1 MHLSTLTLTRHAF
14 GRHVDLVAGMHRL
27 RGRVFK
33 DRLDWDVTVSGDME
47 IDSYD
52 ADDATYL
59 LVVADRY
66 EVVGHVR
73 LLPTL
78 GPNMLADTFPFLVYS
93 GAAPCSPTIVESSRF
108 CIDTS
113 RVTDVTGS
121 GTRRATTLLFASI
134 LEWCLVHG
142 QHTLATVTDTRME
155 RILRRS
161 GWTLQR
167 LGAPRR
173 IGTTDAV
180 AGLLPIT
187 QEHLSAFR
195 KAARDPVRPAAIDGW
210 LKLAS

>member
-1 MHLSTLTLTRHAF
+1 MQLSTLTLTRHAF
-14 GRHVDLVAGMHRL
+14 GRHVDLVVGMHRL

-52 ADDATYL
+52 AEDATYL
-59 LVVADRY
+59 LVVADGR

-78 GPNMLADTFPFLVYS
+78 GPNMLADTFPFLMDD
-93 GAAPCSPTIVESSRF
+93 GEAPCSPGIVESSRF
-108 CIDTS
+108 CVDTS
-113 RVTDVTGS
+113 RVTDVTGN
-121 GTRRATTLLFASI
+121 GTRRATNLLFASI
-134 LEWCLVHG
+134 LEWCLAHG

-161 GWTLQR
+161 GWPLQR

-187 QEHLSAFR
+187 SERLRAFR
-195 KAARDPVRPAAIDGW
+195 EASREPVRPAAVEGS
-210 LKLAS
+210 LKLAA

>member
-1 MHLSTLTLTRHAF
+1 MQLNTLTLTRQTF
-14 GRHVDLVAGMHRL
+14 GRNVDLVAGMHRL

-52 ADDATYL
+52 AEDATYL
-59 LVVADRY
+59 LVVADER

-78 GPNMLADTFPFLVYS
+78 GPNMLADTFPFLLDNRV
-93 GAAPCSPTIVESSRF
+93 APSSPAIVESSRF
-108 CIDTS
+108 CVDTS
-113 RVTDVTGS
+113 RVTDVTGN

-134 LEWCLVHG
+134 VEWCLAHE

-161 GWTLQR
+161 GWPLQR
-167 LGAPRR
+167 LGVPHR
-173 IGTTDAV
+173 IGSTEAV
-180 AGLLPIT
+180 AET
-187 QEHLSAFR
+187 TRSASLSA
-195 KAARDPVRPAAIDGW
+195 
-210 LKLAS
+210 ASRSSNATAVAP

>member
-1 MHLSTLTLTRHAF
+1 MQLKTLTLTHRSF

-47 IDSYD
+47 IDGYD
-52 ADDATYL
+52 AEDATYL
-59 LVVADRY
+59 LVVANGH

-78 GPNMLADTFPFLVYS
+78 GPNMLADTFPFLVA
-93 GAAPCSPTIVESSRF
+93 GGEVPCSPAIVESSRF
-108 CIDTS
+108 CVDTS

-121 GTRRATTLLFASI
+121 GTRRATTLLFAGI

-161 GWTLQR
+161 GWPLQR
-167 LGAPRR
+167 LGAPCR
-173 IGTTDAV
+173 IGSTDAR
-180 AGLLPIT
+180 AGALPVT
-187 QEHLSAFR
+187 QEHPR
-195 KAARDPVRPAAIDGW
+195 GARGA
-210 LKLAS
+210 

>member
-1 MHLSTLTLTRHAF
+1 MQLNTLTLTRHTF

-27 RGRVFK
+27 RGLVFK
-33 DRLDWDVTVSGDME
+33 ERLDWDVTVSGDME

-52 ADDATYL
+52 AEDATYL
-59 LVVADRY
+59 LVVADGR

-78 GPNMLADTFPFLVYS
+78 GPNMLADTFPFLVDH
-93 GAAPCSPTIVESSRF
+93 GEAPCSPAIVESSRF
-108 CIDTS
+108 CVDTS
-113 RVTDVTGS
+113 RVSDVTGS
-121 GTRRATTLLFASI
+121 GTRRATTLLFAGI
-134 LEWCLVHG
+134 LEWCLANG

-161 GWTLQR
+161 GWPLQR

-173 IGTTDAV
+173 IGSTDAL

-187 QEHLSAFR
+187 REHLSAFR
-195 KAARDPVRPAAIDGW
+195 EAARAPIRPAATGGS
-210 LKLAS
+210 LKLAA

>member
-1 MHLSTLTLTRHAF
+1 MQLNTLTLTRHAF

-33 DRLDWDVTVSGDME
+33 DRLDWDVVVSGDME

-52 ADDATYL
+52 AEDAAYL
-59 LVVADRY
+59 LVVADGR

-78 GPNMLADTFPFLVYS
+78 GPNMLADTFPFLVDDS
-93 GAAPCSPTIVESSRF
+93 EAPRGAAIVESSRF

-113 RVTDVTGS
+113 RVTDVTGN
-121 GTRRATTLLFASI
+121 GTRRATMLLFASI
-134 LEWCLVHG
+134 LEWCLAHG

-161 GWTLQR
+161 GWPMQR

-173 IGTTDAV
+173 IGSTDAV

-187 QEHLSAFR
+187 RERLDAFR
-195 KAARDPVRPAAIDGW
+195 EAAREPVSPAAIRGS
-210 LKLAS
+210 LKLAA